1 MQYEVRV
8 QEMSRYYYDSFNLH
22 NNLIKQIWT
31 QFPDSKSRDFP
42 LYSPRFSDTQIL
54 WWSWFR
60 NKNLEINYDQY
71 MRISIIMQGH
81 HFYVTLGWLQL
92 WHWVFRYSQK
102 VYLVYNCKHL

>member
-54 WWSWFR
+54 
-60 NKNLEINYDQY
+60 
-71 MRISIIMQGH
+71 
-81 HFYVTLGWLQL
+81 
-92 WHWVFRYSQK
+92 
-102 VYLVYNCKHL
+102 